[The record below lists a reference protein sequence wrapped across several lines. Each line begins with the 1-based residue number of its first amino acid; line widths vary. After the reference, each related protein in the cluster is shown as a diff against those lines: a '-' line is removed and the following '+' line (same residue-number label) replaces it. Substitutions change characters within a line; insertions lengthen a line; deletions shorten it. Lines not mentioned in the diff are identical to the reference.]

1 MRLQPSQDV
10 ALGISEGAFGQAVYL
25 PELTELVIY
34 YNTSQLGMKTHFVC
48 KRKDVPL
55 ADSFQGLYKILK
67 YAQETGL
74 QF

>member
-48 KRKDVPL
+48 KRKGDRPAILGVIARDKL
-55 ADSFQGLYKILK
+55 ARHSGQL
-67 YAQETGL
+67 
-74 QF
+74 